1 MSHCKPKEITRP
13 STDGESSFCKGD
25 SERDS
30 ERGLL
35 TDSLPAKSE
44 NYWSSPGTERKRLHW
59 LSLWIICLN
68 ILIFCASI
76 LFLLS
81 PFSSRACLNHLSD
94 QDKWKA
100 TSYYAPILE
109 RFDIPRVVL
118 TTNGSLYDSEP
129 PSIMRIPQGDEA
141 DAEWSRISSGVFP
154 ILISA
159 QEVRKL
165 GKDPALAVR
174 VPDEFGYGPD
184 AYLAQT
190 EVFHLLHCL
199 DMLRK
204 EISYEHYYYPEF
216 GNNPD
221 AQHTAHITHCIDIL
235 AQFIKCQGSVDVIL
249 FNWVG
254 GWDQPFPDFMNKH
267 VCRDFEA
274 LLAYVNEN
282 SLATEVFQAMKEP
295 PSDYP
300 VQPDP
305 SIAPFVPTAVPGS

>member
-1 MSHCKPKEITRP
+1 MSHCKTKEIART
-13 STDGESSFCKGD
+13 STDGERSFCKGD

-35 TDSLPAKSE
+35 TDSLPAKSG
-44 NYWSSPGTERKRLHW
+44 NCWSCPGPERKRLPW
-59 LSLWIICLN
+59 LSLWMICLN
-68 ILIFCASI
+68 ILIFCGSI

-81 PFSSRACLNHLSD
+81 PFSSRACLSHLSD

-118 TTNGSLYDSEP
+118 TTNGSLYDSKP
-129 PSIMRIPQGDEA
+129 PSIMRMPQGDEA

-154 ILISA
+154 ILMSA
-159 QEVRKL
+159 DEVRKL
-165 GKDPALAVR
+165 GKDPTLAVR

-204 EISYEHYYYPEF
+204 EISYEHYYYPKF

-267 VCRDFEA
+267 
-274 LLAYVNEN
+274 N
-282 SLATEVFQAMKEP
+282 SVATEVFEAMKEP
-295 PSDYP
+295 PGDYP
-300 VQPDP
+300 VQPNP

>member
-1 MSHCKPKEITRP
+1 MARTSM
-13 STDGESSFCKGD
+13 DGEGNFCKGD

-35 TDSLPAKSE
+35 TDSLPVESRKCFSC
-44 NYWSSPGTERKRLHW
+44 PGNERKRPPCLT
-59 LSLWIICLN
+59 LWIICFN

-76 LFLLS
+76 VFLLS
-81 PFSSRACLNHLSD
+81 PLSSRACLSHLSD

-109 RFDIPRVVL
+109 RFDLPRVVL

-129 PSIMRIPQGDEA
+129 SSIMRIPQGDEA

-159 QEVRKL
+159 EEVRKL

-235 AQFIKCQGSVDVIL
+235 AQYLKCQGSTDVIL

-282 SLATEVFQAMKEP
+282 SLATEVFQKMKEP
-295 PSDYP
+295 PEGYP

-305 SIAPFVPTAVPGS
+305 SIAPFVPTAVPGR

>member
-1 MSHCKPKEITRP
+1 MSHFQLKQMARP
-13 STDGESSFCKGD
+13 SLDEESNLCKGD
-25 SERDS
+25 GERDS

-35 TDSLPAKSE
+35 NDSLPIESGKC
-44 NYWSSPGTERKRLHW
+44 WPCPGTERKRP
-59 LSLWIICLN
+59 LSWNLWIICLN

-81 PFSSRACLNHLSD
+81 PLSSRACLNHLND

-100 TSYYAPILE
+100 TSYYAA
-109 RFDIPRVVL
+109 
-118 TTNGSLYDSEP
+118 LYYAHAPSE
-129 PSIMRIPQGDEA
+129 EA

-159 QEVRKL
+159 EEVRKL

-216 GNNPD
+216 GNNPH

-254 GWDQPFPDFMNKH
+254 GWTQPFPDFRNKH

-295 PSDYP
+295 PDGYP

-305 SIAPFVPTAVPGS
+305 SIAPFIPTAVPGH